1 MLLFNLLKNYN
12 RRLGGVLQVG
22 ASYGQELE
30 EMLENE
36 PSFIILVEPLPE
48 PYEFLTE
55 FAKQYKNTITVQ
67 ALCLDETGKRI
78 KMNVASND
86 GMSSSVLAPANHL
99 QLVPQVQFNA
109 TFEITSITV
118 DDLLIVLHANIPSME
133 MSKIDTLIIDVQGAE
148 LLVLKGARNC
158 LENISQVFCEV
169 SHGGL
174 YAGDTTFAEIQD
186 YLSVFGFKPVWMQ
199 MNRLGRGD
207 ALFLR

>member
-1 MLLFNLLKNYN
+1 MLLFPLLKNFN

-30 EMLENE
+30 EILENE

-48 PYEFLTE
+48 PFEFLTE
-55 FAKQYKNTITVQ
+55 FTKQYTNITAVQ

-78 KMNVASND
+78 TLNVASND

-99 QLVPQVQFNA
+99 KLVPQVQFNA

-118 DDLLIVLHANIPSME
+118 DDLLVSLHANMAQMEIPQ
-133 MSKIDTLIIDVQGAE
+133 IDTLIIDVQGAE
-148 LLVLKGARNC
+148 LLVLKGATNC
-158 LENISQVFCEV
+158 LEYISQVFCEV

-186 YLSVFGFKPVWMQ
+186 FLSVFGFKPVWMQ
-199 MNRLGRGD
+199 MNGLGWGD
-207 ALFLR
+207 ALFLK

>member
-1 MLLFNLLKNYN
+1 MFLFPLLKNFN

-30 EMLENE
+30 EILENE
-36 PSFIILVEPLPE
+36 PSFIIFVEPLPE
-48 PYEFLTE
+48 PFEFLNE
-55 FAKQYKNTITVQ
+55 FTKQYTNITTAQ

-78 KMNVASND
+78 TMNVASND

-99 QLVPQVQFNA
+99 KLVPQVQFNT

-118 DDLLIVLHANIPSME
+118 DDLLISLHANAAREIAQ
-133 MSKIDTLIIDVQGAE
+133 IDTLIIDVQGAE
-148 LLVLKGARNC
+148 LMVLKGARNC
-158 LENISQVFCEV
+158 LENVSQVFCEV

-186 YLSVFGFKPVWMQ
+186 FLSVFGFKPVWMQ
-199 MNRLGRGD
+199 MNSLGWGD
-207 ALFLR
+207 ALFLK